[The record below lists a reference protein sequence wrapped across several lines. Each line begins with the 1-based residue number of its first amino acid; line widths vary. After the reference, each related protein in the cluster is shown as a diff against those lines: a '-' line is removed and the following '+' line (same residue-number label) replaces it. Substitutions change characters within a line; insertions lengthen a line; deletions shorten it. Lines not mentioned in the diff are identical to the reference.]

1 MISVIVPVYNAE
13 KFLKRCISSILA
25 QTYPNFELVL
35 VDDGSTD
42 QSLDILKKYV
52 EKDSRV
58 NLISQQN
65 KGVSGARNTGL
76 QAAKGEYFLYVDA
89 DDWIEEDMIE
99 RLVSIGMR
107 EDADIVMCDSD
118 HAEEKTDAFKE
129 TKLATEIWD
138 QDKQQ
143 LEFMKHQRLTGM
155 LWNKLIRRSL
165 AEGSHFNEK
174 TGYGEDAEF
183 LWQILKKST
192 KMAVTNM
199 ILYHHVLE
207 QTSISHLSF
216 SEKKYSAIPM
226 WEYIVKDVSQN
237 NPKLINLAKERLMS
251 AAVFSM
257 YEAKKCKYKN
267 KDQIKHMRRIVRENL
282 KIFLQSQNVSK
293 KFKLYALA
301 AYLGY

>member
-174 TGYGEDAEF
+174 TGYGGPGA
-183 LWQILKKST
+183 
-192 KMAVTNM
+192 
-199 ILYHHVLE
+199 
-207 QTSISHLSF
+207 
-216 SEKKYSAIPM
+216 
-226 WEYIVKDVSQN
+226 
-237 NPKLINLAKERLMS
+237 R
-251 AAVFSM
+251 
-257 YEAKKCKYKN
+257 
-267 KDQIKHMRRIVRENL
+267 
-282 KIFLQSQNVSK
+282 
-293 KFKLYALA
+293 
-301 AYLGY
+301 